1 MKKNVWDGFKAI
13 SSMEKNFQN
22 WPKKNLR
29 GDHRTKGGTIG
40 KNFFQNISLLVQN
53 DCFDEKKRF
62 GWFKSNFKYG
72 EKFPKLA
79 EKKFKG

>member
-13 SSMEKNFQN
+13 SSMVKNFQN
-22 WPKKNLR
+22 WQKKNLR

-40 KNFFQNISLLVQN
+40 KKFIKNMSCSVEN

-62 GWFKSNFKYG
+62 GRF
-72 EKFPKLA
+72 
-79 EKKFKG
+79 